1 MTSGRSSARPRPRR
15 PASRLRGLGLV
26 SAIIG
31 GLTCAVVTPASAL
44 PRQEAPPMGLP
55 GEPGSAIPR
64 SEAGKADRDRLR
76 APAPLKPEGP
86 EDAQAL
92 GELEML
98 FGRYQRGAK
107 AAEDTLELV
116 LTLEAEEA
124 KAKLGQRYGARIER
138 HRKAAAELREQ
149 AIARYRGFLEEHPGD
164 PLWTPEITF
173 RLAELSYEAESERYA
188 AAERT
193 YEDLIERLTAE
204 AKGQPL
210 ENPPVPPSADYRES
224 ISLYREVAGRFP
236 NFAHLDAA
244 LYMMGLLH
252 FEQDEFDESRQ
263 ALLALTCSERF
274 PIPAADGSNLV
285 SVDAFRP
292 GDYSGCTPIRAGS
305 KLVAES
311 WLRVGELHYDL
322 DELDPAL
329 EAYTE
334 ATGDPDDPLYD
345 EALIRVAWTLYL
357 QRRFADAAGKLDAF
371 VLYAD
376 AARDKQ
382 AAEGAMS
389 LRDDAVRY
397 IAKCYVEDDWDG
409 DGDADQVSGF
419 TRLDRDYRD
428 RGEERHVP
436 EIYAALGD
444 LTAVDSDFKQAISI
458 YETALQRWPL
468 AAAAPM
474 LQRKILEA
482 YQGLRDADGVL
493 RSREALASNYIRG
506 TQWFYANESKP
517 DVIEEAMKLVEEA
530 LVAAAVERHARAQE
544 LRAAGDP
551 AAEEEYRRAA
561 VAYEAYLS
569 RYPDSPNSYQYRFDY
584 AESLFYSGEF
594 LGAAL
599 SYVQV
604 RDSSLEGRLQADA
617 AEGALFAY
625 EAYIDGE
632 VQAGRLSVP
641 EMPKK
646 DQAVG
651 PFEPKEIPPEQ
662 LALQEAYDR
671 YVGLRPDPELVAS
684 LKYKSAA
691 ISQRYFHFRDAESRF
706 VAILD
711 DHCDDNAA
719 ISAGFAILDAYVL
732 RGDLA
737 GTREWTQRLL
747 DKGCGTGEESTKFAG
762 DLKTLNNAVRFE
774 EANVLFEE
782 GEFEAAADRYIAL
795 VDEAPKDPNADRA
808 LNNAAV
814 AYEKIGRF
822 KSAGEAYK
830 RIYVDFAD
838 SELADDA
845 LLRSGL
851 NHVRFFEYDEAVQAY
866 MLLADGAD
874 FAESEHRL
882 LALKNAADL
891 LDSTQQYKKSSELY
905 LRYAK
910 TIEDPAEQAKAAF
923 SAAEVLRKTE
933 DDRAIEAA
941 FLSFV
946 GKYKADPEQAERVVE
961 AQLRIGQARAGRG
974 DGKGAV
980 QAYQESIALFGARS
994 LKVATEAA
1002 DYPAEAQFLISEY
1015 ALSELLDF
1023 KLAGR
1028 GKALTKNAK
1037 LLFDRVVEASKSYDA
1052 VLPYRRIEWVLAA
1065 MYRRAYAF
1073 EVTAIKMRQA
1083 PVPRELKQYSESWF
1097 AYKDAIE
1104 TAASQFETMAIPLY
1118 EETVKRGR
1126 EYGVESEWT
1135 KRARER
1141 INIYKPEEYPLLH
1154 DPAIELQLE
1163 DRR

>member
-1 MTSGRSSARPRPRR
+1 MRRSFAGSW
-15 PASRLRGLGLV
+15 LRIGSVGVSLIVGL
-26 SAIIG
+26 
-31 GLTCAVVTPASAL
+31 CATPASAL
-44 PRQEAPPMGLP
+44 PRRQAPPMGRA

-64 SEAGKADRDRLR
+64 EKAGKGKRDLLR
-76 APAPLKPEGP
+76 APKALTPEGP
-86 EDAQAL
+86 ADLEAL

-98 FGRYQRGAK
+98 FNRYQRGA
-107 AAEDTLELV
+107 AVAEETVALV

-124 KAKLGQRYGARIER
+124 RSKLGERYGLRIER
-138 HRKAAAELREQ
+138 HRRAAAKLRDQ
-149 AIARYRGFLEEHPGD
+149 AIERYRAFLLKHPND
-164 PLWTPEITF
+164 PLWTAEITF
-173 RLAELSYEAESERYA
+173 RLAELTYEAESERYA
-188 AAERT
+188 VAERA
-193 YEDLIERLTAE
+193 YEDRIVA
-204 AKGQPL
+204 AS
-210 ENPPVPPSADYRES
+210 ENPKAKSGDGEPAKPAAALPLPPTADYRES
-224 ISLYREVAGRFP
+224 IGLYREVAGRFP

-263 ALLALTCSERF
+263 ALLALTCSDRF
-274 PIPAADGSNLV
+274 AVPLADGSNLV
-285 SVDAFRP
+285 SVDAFSP
-292 GDYSGCTPIRAGS
+292 GDYSGCRPIRAGS

-311 WLRVGELHYDL
+311 WLRIGELHYDL

-357 QRRFADAAGKLDAF
+357 QRRFADSAGKLDDF
-371 VLYAD
+371 VRYAD
-376 AARDKQ
+376 DRRDKKES
-382 AAEGAMS
+382 EGAMA

-409 DGDADQVSGF
+409 DGDADPVSGF
-419 TRLDRDYRD
+419 SRLDRDYRD
-428 RGEERHVP
+428 RGDERHVP

-444 LTAVDSDFKQAISI
+444 LTAIDSDFRQAISI

-482 YQGLRDADGVL
+482 YEGLRDGDGVL

-506 TQWFYANESKP
+506 TEWFYANESKP
-517 DVIEEAMKLVEEA
+517 DVIEGAMKLVEEA
-530 LVAAAVERHARAQE
+530 LVAAAVERHARAQQ

-551 AAEEEYRRAA
+551 GAEAEYRKAA

-569 RYPDSPNSYQYRFDY
+569 RYPNSPSSYQYRFDY

-599 SYVQV
+599 AYVTV
-604 RDSSLEGRLQADA
+604 RDSSQEGRLQADA

-625 EAYIDGE
+625 EAYIDAE
-632 VQAGRLSVP
+632 IQAGRMSVP

-646 DQAVG
+646 DQTEG
-651 PFEPKEIPPEQ
+651 PFEPVEIPPEQ

-691 ISQRYFHFRDAESRF
+691 ISQRYFHFSDAEARF
-706 VAILD
+706 VRILD
-711 DHCDDNAA
+711 EHCEDNAA

-747 DKGCGTGEESTKFAG
+747 DKGCGSGEESTKFAG

-782 GEFEAAADRYIAL
+782 AEYEAAADRYIAL

-830 RIYVDFAD
+830 RIYTAYPE

-851 NHVRFFEYDEAVQAY
+851 NHVRFFEYDDAVRAY
-866 MLLADGAD
+866 LLLADGEA
-874 FAESEHRL
+874 FSASEHRL
-882 LALKNAADL
+882 IALKNAADL

-905 LRYAK
+905 LRYAA
-910 TIEDPAEQAKAAF
+910 TVEDPAEKADAAF
-923 SAAEVLRKTE
+923 DAAEVLRKTD
-933 DDRAIEAA
+933 DDRAVESA
-941 FLSFV
+941 FLAFV
-946 GKYKADPEQAERVVE
+946 GKYSGDPAQAEKVVQ
-961 AQLRIGQARAGRG
+961 AQLRIGQARARRG
-974 DGKGAV
+974 DGKGALR
-980 QAYQESIALFGARS
+980 AYEESIALFSARS
-994 LKVATEAA
+994 IKVATEAA

-1023 KLAGR
+1023 KLQGR

-1037 LLFDRVVEASKSYDA
+1037 LLFDRVVEASKSYDK

-1065 MYRRAYAF
+1065 MYRRGYAF
-1073 EVTAIKMRQA
+1073 EVTAIKMRAA
-1083 PVPRELKQYSESWF
+1083 PVPRELKQYSEPWF

-1104 TAASQFETMAIPLY
+1104 TAAVKFEAMAIPLY

-1154 DPAIELQLE
+1154 EPAIELQLE